1 MALQRQLEDL
11 VKYCNETEVGGK
23 PLAKDPLVRNK
34 IAEMAC
40 EIEADRTLAY
50 RIADLQS
57 RGEMSGFNASIV
69 KVFTG
74 ELMERMAFVGT
85 DTLGPYGQ
93 VKFSK
98 WARQQGNWEKAYQE
112 SFVYTIS
119 MGTDEIQK
127 NIMAW
132 YGLGLPRMF

>member
-1 MALQRQLEDL
+1 MQRQLEEL
-11 VKYCNETEVGGK
+11 VKYCNETKVEGGL
-23 PLAKDPLVRNK
+23 LARNQ
-34 IAEMAC
+34 IIRNRLAEIAC

-57 RGEMSGFNASIV
+57 RNAMVGFDASIV

-74 ELMERMAFVGT
+74 ELLERLSFLGAEL
-85 DTLGPYGQ
+85 LGPYGQ
-93 VKFSK
+93 IKFSR
-98 WARQQGNWEKAYQE
+98 WAPQNGAWEKACQE
-112 SFVYTIS
+112 SFVFTIA